1 MFLGVG
7 EKVWGKGGWVSDFF
21 KGIQI
26 YNIFFFLGGGRG
38 ARVSDFF
45 TKILNE
51 IFFFCVCVFFC
62 VCFFFP
68 GGGAGGG
75 GGLE

>member
-26 YNIFFFLGGGRG
+26 YNIFFFLGGG
-38 ARVSDFF
+38 
-45 TKILNE
+45 E
-51 IFFFCVCVFFC
+51 
-62 VCFFFP
+62 
-68 GGGAGGG
+68 GG
-75 GGLE
+75 